1 MPQAFGQANPLDRVV
16 AEQQRMLQIET
27 LGIRAVESLI
37 QTGPGQII
45 GGRRIPQFE
54 YALGIDQ
61 RTVRYYVQAGVWL
74 GFLEDSPEPLL
85 SPEGLAYV
93 YGGKLRRARYA
104 EAVSRQP
111 FVLLSRASAIST
123 PGTLNISLP
132 SGDTTKK
139 HGPMPPQI

>member
-1 MPQAFGQANPLDRVV
+1 MAGLQGEDDGARVV
-16 AEQQRMLQIET
+16 PNANSPALLTHLLEMVSRGLRSPRT
-27 LGIRAVESLI
+27 LSE
-37 QTGPGQII
+37 
-45 GGRRIPQFE
+45 
-54 YALGIDQ
+54 ALGIDQ

-111 FVLLSRASAIST
+111 FVLALVKR
-123 PGTLNISLP
+123 
-132 SGDTTKK
+132 
-139 HGPMPPQI
+139 